1 MTTPE
6 RGRKAGSSFQID
18 VQIDQVATLP
28 HGRLTTGLAPD
39 LDWDEG
45 EQTWPRVPGF
55 ACSDFTVNT
64 SVRS

>member
-6 RGRKAGSSFQID
+6 CGRKARSSLQID

-28 HGRLTTGLAPD
+28 HGDHNAAFSPD

-45 EQTWPRVPGF
+45 EQTWPRAPGF
-55 ACSDFTVNT
+55 ACSDFE
-64 SVRS
+64 VRS